1 MCRLL
6 IGIRRQGCL
15 IDRCF
20 ASLRKFSTGSLQGA
34 IVLPLPASGSAST
47 MLHMSFPVPKNAA
60 VILLAGLLVTSVAVA
75 GKPKSAGAGRATAE
89 QTPAEARETISKD
102 AAVAMVRERTGGT
115 VVRADRGADK
125 GRTVYRIRVVTAE
138 GRVREYRV
146 DATTGAMY

>member
-1 MCRLL
+1 
-6 IGIRRQGCL
+6 
-15 IDRCF
+15 
-20 ASLRKFSTGSLQGA
+20 
-34 IVLPLPASGSAST
+34 

-60 VILLAGLLVTSVAVA
+60 VILLAGLLVTSAAVA
-75 GKPKSAGAGRATAE
+75 GKPKSAGAGRAPAD
-89 QTPAEARETISKD
+89 QTPAESREAISKD

-115 VVRADRGADK
+115 VVRADRAADK